1 MNPSA
6 PAGSVRI
13 KYPPGF
19 RPRRG
24 LNWVILGL
32 MYAAY
37 YTCRYN
43 FRWAA
48 PGMEKE
54 FGFNDT
60 QITSILSAWSIA
72 YGTGQ
77 LSTAS
82 SATASAGAPR
92 CSSAPSARSS

>member
-1 MNPSA
+1 MNQPASA
-6 PAGSVRI
+6 TSALI

-19 RPRRG
+19 RLRRG

-54 FGFNDT
+54 FGAPMVSSCTIYRPIKSFD
-60 QITSILSAWSIA
+60 LGAWLCFALIIS
-72 YGTGQ
+72 G
-77 LSTAS
+77 
-82 SATASAGAPR
+82 
-92 CSSAPSARSS
+92 